1 MTRVIA
7 YSDFQECTNGVSS
20 GAKSWR
26 NGMTDKISA
35 NIEAYFGNIE
45 DPRRTYLNDHPL
57 INIITIALCGV
68 IAGAE
73 GWSDIE
79 LFGQQK
85 KEWLSRFLDLKNG
98 IPSHD
103 TFGRVFARLDPEQ
116 FRESFL
122 SWVQAVFEVTGGQV
136 IAIDGKELRRSH
148 DKGLGKRAIRMISAW
163 ATANRIVLGQRKV
176 GHRSSEVTAIPKLLK
191 LLDISGC
198 IVTIDA
204 IGTQTKIAAQIIEQ
218 GADYLLP
225 VKENQP
231 NLLEDITLFFQLAE
245 KDGFAKVGHTY
256 HRMVDNNHGRLE
268 IRECWAIDGPNNLD
282 FLRGVA
288 DWPAL
293 QTIVRIRSERR
304 LKRKTEV
311 KIRYF
316 ITSLANDARQILT
329 AKRAHWG
336 IENSL
341 HWVLDVAF
349 REDDSR
355 VRQGNADQNLAVL
368 RQIALNLLKQ
378 EKTTKGG
385 IKAKRLQ
392 AGWNEDYLVKVLSG

>member
-1 MTRVIA
+1 MT
-7 YSDFQECTNGVSS
+7 
-20 GAKSWR
+20 K
-26 NGMTDKISA
+26 KITAS
-35 NIEAYFGNIE
+35 IEAHFGNIE
-45 DPRRTYLNDHPL
+45 DPRCTYLNDHPL
-57 INIITIALCGV
+57 INIVTIALCAI

-73 GWSDIE
+73 GWTDIE
-79 LFGQQK
+79 TFGQQK
-85 KEWLSRFLDLKNG
+85 KKWLSRFLNLENG

-103 TFGRVFARLDPEQ
+103 TFGRVFARIDPEQ
-116 FRESFL
+116 FQHSFL
-122 SWVQAVFEVTGGQV
+122 SWVQAVFEVTNGQV
-136 IAIDGKELRRSH
+136 IAIDGKQLRRSH
-148 DKGLGKRAIRMISAW
+148 DKGVGKRAIRMISAW

-176 GHRSSEVTAIPKLLK
+176 GNRSSEITAIPKLLK

-204 IGTQTKIAAQIIEQ
+204 IGTQTKIATQIIEQ

-225 VKENQP
+225 VKENQA
-231 NLLEDITLFFQLAE
+231 NLLEDIALFFELGE

-256 HRMVDNNHGRLE
+256 HRTVDNNHGRME
-268 IRECWAIDGPNNLD
+268 IRECWAIDGADNLQ
-282 FLRGVA
+282 FLRGA
-288 DWPAL
+288 AEWQGL

-311 KIRYF
+311 KVRYF
-316 ITSLANDARQILT
+316 ITSLPNNARQILA
-329 AKRAHWG
+329 AKRTHWG

-355 VRQGNADQNLAVL
+355 VRNGNADQNLAIL
-368 RQIALNLLKQ
+368 RHMALNLLKQ
-378 EKTTKGG
+378 EKTAKGG
-385 IKAKRLQ
+385 IKVKRLR

>member
-1 MTRVIA
+1 
-7 YSDFQECTNGVSS
+7 
-20 GAKSWR
+20 
-26 NGMTDKISA
+26 MTDKVGA
-35 NIEAYFGNIE
+35 NIEAHFGNIE

-57 INIITIALCGV
+57 INIITIALCAV

-73 GWSDIE
+73 GWSDVE
-79 LFGQQK
+79 MFGQQK
-85 KEWLSRFLDLKNG
+85 KEWLGRFLDLKNG

-116 FRESFL
+116 FQQSFL
-122 SWVQAVFEVTGGQV
+122 SWVQAVFAVTGGQV
-136 IAIDGKELRRSH
+136 IAIDGKEVRRSH
-148 DKGLGKRAIRMISAW
+148 DTGLGKRAIRMISAW
-163 ATANRIVLGQRKV
+163 ATANHIVLGQRKV
-176 GHRSSEVTAIPKLLK
+176 GNRSSEITAIPKLLK
-191 LLDISGC
+191 LLDINGC
-198 IVTIDA
+198 IITIDA
-204 IGTQTKIAAQIIEQ
+204 IGTQTKIAKQIIQQ
-218 GADYLLP
+218 GGDYLLP

-231 NLLEDITLFFQLAE
+231 NLLADITLFFDLAE

-256 HRMVDNNHGRLE
+256 QRTVDNNHGRME
-268 IRECWAIDGPNNLD
+268 IRECWAIDGADNLD
-282 FLRGVA
+282 FLRGAA

-304 LKRKTEV
+304 LKQKTEV
-311 KIRYF
+311 KTRYF
-316 ITSLANDARQILT
+316 ITSLANDARQILA

-378 EKTTKGG
+378 EKTARGG
-385 IKAKRLQ
+385 TKAKRLQ
-392 AGWNEDYLVKVLSG
+392 AGWSEEYLVKVLSG

>member
-1 MTRVIA
+1 MA
-7 YSDFQECTNGVSS
+7 
-20 GAKSWR
+20 
-26 NGMTDKISA
+26 DKITA
-35 NIEAYFGNIE
+35 TIEAHFGNVE
-45 DPRRTYLNDHPL
+45 DPRRTYLNEHPL
-57 INIITIALCGV
+57 INILTIALCGV

-73 GWSDIE
+73 GWTDVE
-79 LFGQQK
+79 MFGQQK
-85 KEWLSRFLDLKNG
+85 KEWLGRFLDLENG

-103 TFGRVFARLDPEQ
+103 TFGRVFARIDPEQ
-116 FRESFL
+116 FRHSFL
-122 SWVQAVFEVTGGQV
+122 SWVQAVFEVTNGQV
-136 IAIDGKELRRSH
+136 IAIDGKQLRRSH
-148 DKGLGKRAIRMISAW
+148 DKGVGKRAIRMISAW

-176 GHRSSEVTAIPKLLK
+176 GNRSSEITAIPKLLK

-198 IVTIDA
+198 IITIDA
-204 IGTQTKIAAQIIEQ
+204 IGTQTKIATQIIKQ

-225 VKENQP
+225 VKENQA
-231 NLLEDITLFFQLAE
+231 NLLADIALFFELGE

-256 HRMVDNNHGRLE
+256 HRTVNNNHGRME
-268 IRECWAIDGPNNLD
+268 IRECWAIDGADNLE
-282 FLRGVA
+282 FLRGAA
-288 DWPAL
+288 DWPGL

-311 KIRYF
+311 KVRYF
-316 ITSLANDARQILT
+316 ITSLGNDARQILA

-355 VRQGNADQNLAVL
+355 VRKGNADQNLAIL
-368 RQIALNLLKQ
+368 RHVALNLLKQ
-378 EKTTKGG
+378 EKTAKGG

>member
-1 MTRVIA
+1 M
-7 YSDFQECTNGVSS
+7 S
-20 GAKSWR
+20 
-26 NGMTDKISA
+26 DKINA
-35 NIEAYFGNIE
+35 NIEAHFGNIE

-57 INIITIALCGV
+57 INIITIALCAV

-73 GWSDIE
+73 GWTDIE
-79 LFGQQK
+79 MFGQQK
-85 KEWLSRFLDLKNG
+85 KAWLSRFLDLENG

-122 SWVQAVFEVTGGQV
+122 SWVQAVFAVTDGQV

-148 DKGLGKRAIRMISAW
+148 DKGVGKRAIRMISAW
-163 ATANRIVLGQRKV
+163 ATANRIVLGQHKV
-176 GHRSSEVTAIPKLLK
+176 GNRSSEITAIPKLLK

-204 IGTQTKIAAQIIEQ
+204 IGTQTKIAAQIITQ

-225 VKENQP
+225 VKENQG
-231 NLLEDITLFFQLAE
+231 NLLADIALFFELAE

-256 HRMVDNNHGRLE
+256 ERTVDNNHGRME
-268 IRECWAIDGPNNLD
+268 IRECWAIDGADNLD
-282 FLRGVA
+282 FLRGA
-288 DWPAL
+288 AEWPHL

-304 LKRKTEV
+304 LNQKTEV
-311 KIRYF
+311 KVRYF
-316 ITSLANDARQILT
+316 ITSLANDARQILA

-336 IENSL
+336 IENGL

-355 VRQGNADQNLAVL
+355 VRQGNADQNLAIL
-368 RQIALNLLKQ
+368 RHIALNLLKQ
-378 EKTTKGG
+378 EKTAKGG

-392 AGWNEDYLVKVLSG
+392 AGWNEDHLVKVLSG

>member
-1 MTRVIA
+1 MA
-7 YSDFQECTNGVSS
+7 
-20 GAKSWR
+20 
-26 NGMTDKISA
+26 DKVGA
-35 NIEAYFGNIE
+35 NIEAHFGNIE

-57 INIITIALCGV
+57 INIITIALCAV

-73 GWSDIE
+73 GWSDVE
-79 LFGQQK
+79 MFGQQK
-85 KEWLSRFLDLKNG
+85 KEWLGRFLDLKNG

-116 FRESFL
+116 FQQSFL
-122 SWVQAVFEVTGGQV
+122 SWVQAVFAVTGGQV
-136 IAIDGKELRRSH
+136 IAIDGKEVRRSH
-148 DKGLGKRAIRMISAW
+148 DTGLGKRAIRMISAW
-163 ATANRIVLGQRKV
+163 ATANHIVLGQRKV
-176 GHRSSEVTAIPKLLK
+176 GNRSSEITAIPKLLK
-191 LLDISGC
+191 LLDINGC
-198 IVTIDA
+198 IITIDA
-204 IGTQTKIAAQIIEQ
+204 IGTQTKIAKQIVQQ
-218 GADYLLP
+218 GGDYLLP

-231 NLLEDITLFFQLAE
+231 NLLADITLFFDLAE

-256 HRMVDNNHGRLE
+256 QRTVDNNHGRME
-268 IRECWAIDGPNNLD
+268 IRECWAIDGADNLD
-282 FLRGVA
+282 FLRGAA

-304 LKRKTEV
+304 LKQKTEV
-311 KIRYF
+311 KTRYF
-316 ITSLANDARQILT
+316 ITSLANDARQILA

-355 VRQGNADQNLAVL
+355 VRQGNADQNLAIL

-378 EKTTKGG
+378 EKTARGG
-385 IKAKRLQ
+385 TKAKRLQ
-392 AGWNEDYLVKVLSG
+392 AGWSEEYLVKVLSG

>member
-1 MTRVIA
+1 M
-7 YSDFQECTNGVSS
+7 S
-20 GAKSWR
+20 
-26 NGMTDKISA
+26 DKINA
-35 NIEAYFGNIE
+35 NIEAHFGNIE

-57 INIITIALCGV
+57 INIITIALCAV

-73 GWSDIE
+73 GWTDIE
-79 LFGQQK
+79 MFGQQK
-85 KEWLSRFLDLKNG
+85 KEWLSRFLDLENG

-116 FRESFL
+116 FRHSFL
-122 SWVQAVFEVTGGQV
+122 SWVQAVFEVTSGQV
-136 IAIDGKELRRSH
+136 IAIDGKQVRRSH
-148 DKGLGKRAIRMISAW
+148 DKGIGKRAIRMISAW
-163 ATANRIVLGQRKV
+163 ATANRIVLGQRKA
-176 GHRSSEVTAIPKLLK
+176 GNRSTEVTAIPKLLK

-204 IGTQTKIAAQIIEQ
+204 IGTQTKIAAQIIKQ

-225 VKENQP
+225 VKENQA
-231 NLLEDITLFFQLAE
+231 NLLADIALFFKLAE

-256 HRMVDNNHGRLE
+256 QRTVDNNHGRME
-268 IRECWAIDGPNNLD
+268 IRECWAIDGADNLE
-282 FLRGVA
+282 FLRGAA
-288 DWPAL
+288 DWPGL
-293 QTIVRIRSERR
+293 QTIVQIRSERR
-304 LKRKTEV
+304 LKQKSEV
-311 KIRYF
+311 KVRYF
-316 ITSLANDARQILT
+316 ITSLANDARQILA

-355 VRQGNADQNLAVL
+355 VRQGNADQNLAIL
-368 RQIALNLLKQ
+368 RHVALNLLKQ
-378 EKTTKGG
+378 EKTARGG

>member
-1 MTRVIA
+1 MA
-7 YSDFQECTNGVSS
+7 
-20 GAKSWR
+20 
-26 NGMTDKISA
+26 DKVGA
-35 NIEAYFGNIE
+35 NIEAHFGNIE

-57 INIITIALCGV
+57 INIITIALCAV

-73 GWSDIE
+73 GWSDVE
-79 LFGQQK
+79 MFGQQK
-85 KEWLSRFLDLKNG
+85 KEWLGRFLDLKNG

-116 FRESFL
+116 FQQSFL
-122 SWVQAVFEVTGGQV
+122 SWVQAVFAVTGGQV
-136 IAIDGKELRRSH
+136 IAIDGKEVRRSH
-148 DKGLGKRAIRMISAW
+148 DTGLGKRAIRMISAW
-163 ATANRIVLGQRKV
+163 ATANHIVLGQRKV
-176 GHRSSEVTAIPKLLK
+176 GNRSSEVTAIPKLLK
-191 LLDISGC
+191 LLDINGC
-198 IVTIDA
+198 IITIDA
-204 IGTQTKIAAQIIEQ
+204 IGTQTKIAKQIIQQ
-218 GADYLLP
+218 GGDYLLP

-231 NLLEDITLFFQLAE
+231 NLLADITLFFDLAE

-256 HRMVDNNHGRLE
+256 QRTVDNNHGRME
-268 IRECWAIDGPNNLD
+268 IRECWAIDGADNLD
-282 FLRGVA
+282 FLRGAA

-304 LKRKTEV
+304 LKQKTEV
-311 KIRYF
+311 KTRYF
-316 ITSLANDARQILT
+316 ITSLANDARQILA

-378 EKTTKGG
+378 EKTARGG
-385 IKAKRLQ
+385 TKAKRLQ
-392 AGWNEDYLVKVLSG
+392 AGWSEEYLVKVLSG